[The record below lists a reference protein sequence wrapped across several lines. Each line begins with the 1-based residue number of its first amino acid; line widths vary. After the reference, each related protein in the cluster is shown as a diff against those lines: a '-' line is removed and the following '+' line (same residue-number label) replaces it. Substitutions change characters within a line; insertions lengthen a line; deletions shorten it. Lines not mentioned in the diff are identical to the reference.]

1 MARTAVVKTLGI
13 SGSLRQGSY
22 NTALLRAAAE
32 LLPEGM
38 TLEIADIAQFP
49 LYNEDVRQAGFP
61 APVQKLRDQIVAA
74 DALLLVTPEYNY
86 SVSGVLKNAIDWAS
100 RPPNQPFDGK
110 PVAIMGVTPSLWG
123 TARAQ
128 YHLRQSCVYLNML
141 PLNKPEVLIAG
152 AQSKFDAELHL
163 IDKTTRD
170 LVAQL
175 LLALRDW
182 TRRLRP
188 E

>member
-13 SGSLRQGSY
+13 SGSLRKGSY
-22 NTALLRAAAE
+22 NMALLRAAAE

-61 APVQKLRDQIVAA
+61 APVQKLRDEIVAA
-74 DALLLVTPEYNY
+74 DALLFVTPEYNY

-123 TARAQ
+123 TTRAQ

-152 AQSKFDAELHL
+152 AQSKFDAELRL
-163 IDKTTRD
+163 ADKTTRD